1 MQMHISCTMSCCSTL
16 LLPTAIA
23 GRIYTFPFIID
34 PITVFQNVKMSLCEI
49 IQKIPIRFNFRL
61 DAFSTKCH
69 LLPKAILFFTSYPS
83 DQMYFWL
90 NVIRPNVIR
99 VNVIRPNVIESCWC
113 VHKFD
118 RILSRLWKL
127 YIGYLGV
134 RTFKFSNEMKTKYL
148 LIVNSL

>member
-99 VNVIRPNVIESCWC
+99 VNVIRPNVIESWKRAIYCLLC
-113 VHKFD
+113 FEYHHIASTYVDIVRFLLKF
-118 RILSRLWKL
+118 
-127 YIGYLGV
+127 
-134 RTFKFSNEMKTKYL
+134 FQ
-148 LIVNSL
+148 